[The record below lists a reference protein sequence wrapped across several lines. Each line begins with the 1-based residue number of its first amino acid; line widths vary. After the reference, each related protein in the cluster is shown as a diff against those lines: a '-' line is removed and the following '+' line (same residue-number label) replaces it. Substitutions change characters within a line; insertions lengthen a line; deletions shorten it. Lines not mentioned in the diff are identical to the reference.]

1 MPFGTLSILRRLG
14 SRLAFAHALH
24 LACRDVG
31 SLAYFLASFFDDEHI
46 RSLLLEAWLA
56 LARFWHNQLK
66 IARR

>member
-1 MPFGTLSILRRLG
+1 MPSGTLIILRELG
-14 SRLAFAHALH
+14 SLLAFAHASH

-46 RSLLLEAWLA
+46 HNLHLEAQLA

-66 IARR
+66 IDRR

>member
-1 MPFGTLSILRRLG
+1 MPFGTLIILRELG
-14 SRLAFAHALH
+14 SLLAFAHASH
-24 LACRDVG
+24 LACHDVG